1 MKHHCSKIGRRG
13 VVWSQILVEGTLLVY
28 RAILSSFPL
37 KNSFVTTID
46 MIMFLLPLGA
56 GDPNLMATNSSTK
69 DLQLSELYFAI
80 SPFNQTIYPACCFVK
95 LGVFLYP
102 FHQQGSVLSHPLMGP
117 YLWKLCEGRVWPERI
132 VSWGLYFLSDSVRF
146 MFLKEPRE
154 VWSLNIMTSALQL
167 LDPIHIIEEYWTFT
181 CVRKQKIVCHMISII
196 GRI

>member
-1 MKHHCSKIGRRG
+1 MKHHWSKMGRRG
-13 VVWSQILVEGTLLVY
+13 VVWSQILVEGTLLVD

-46 MIMFLLPLGA
+46 MICSCYHWVLGIQIWWPLTHLQKTYNFL
-56 GDPNLMATNSSTK
+56 NYTS
-69 DLQLSELYFAI
+69 AI

-117 YLWKLCEGRVWPERI
+117 YLWKLCEGCVWPERI

-146 MFLKEPRE
+146 MFMKELEKFGP
-154 VWSLNIMTSALQL
+154 
-167 LDPIHIIEEYWTFT
+167 
-181 CVRKQKIVCHMISII
+181 
-196 GRI
+196 